1 MLSPYSLEII
11 SAHKSFRNK
20 SLRKYAIDGVDT
32 VGAWGDEPFEIK
44 FRNNTRN
51 KIQVKVSVDGTDVL
65 TCKPADTEISSDM
78 WVVQGHSTL
87 NLKAWP
93 ETKNGGA
100 QFVFTHADKSVALNT
115 HGDMSS
121 KGIIAVA
128 VYEEG
133 HVKEPNV
140 HHHYHWHTPYYDYSL
155 SDSSGDWKGHLRRS
169 KSSFSDI
176 TRGINTNDVTISSCD
191 SSNNLSLDDVAV
203 GAGSFVDQKITYVTG
218 LIEPKLSEIVKVRYV
233 WWDDLKATLEK
244 NGYANQTSP
253 DGFPGDKK
261 LVDLGNIPRVDT
273 SGNHTKGFFRR
284 AEETFS
290 RF

>member
-1 MLSPYSLEII
+1 MLHPYSLEVV

-44 FRNNTRN
+44 FRNNTRQ

-65 TCKPADTEISSDM
+65 TGNPADTEISNDM
-78 WVVQGHSTL
+78 WVVHGHSTL

-133 HVKEPNV
+133 HA
-140 HHHYHWHTPYYDYSL
+140 PYYYDCTL
-155 SDSSGDWKGHLRRS
+155 GDSSKGWGGSLKT
-169 KSSFSDI
+169 KSF
-176 TRGINTNDVTISSCD
+176 TRGINTNDVTVSSCNSVASASTD
-191 SSNNLSLDDVAV
+191 SLSFSDDAAV

-218 LIEPKLSEIVKVRYV
+218 LREPKFAEIVKVRYV
-233 WWDDLKATLEK
+233 WWDDLKQTLEA
-244 NGYANQTSP
+244 NGYSQSVP

-261 LVDLGNIPRVDT
+261 LIDLDGVPKVDT
-273 SGNHTKGFFRR
+273 SGNHVKYGFRR
-284 AEETFS
+284 VEE
-290 RF
+290 RFYRF

>member
-1 MLSPYSLEII
+1 MLNPYSLEVV

-44 FRNNTRN
+44 FRNNTKN

-65 TCKPADTEISSDM
+65 TGKPADTEVSNNM
-78 WVVQGHSTL
+78 WVVQGHSDL

-133 HVKEPNV
+133 HKKEPDV
-140 HHHYHWHTPYYDYSL
+140 HHHYHWYYDYSL
-155 SDSSGDWKGHLRRS
+155 GETNSGWKGSLRT
-169 KSSFSDI
+169 KSF
-176 TRGINTNDVTISSCD
+176 TRGINTNDVRVSSCNSTD
-191 SSNNLSLDDVAV
+191 SLSFSDDAAV

-233 WWDDLKATLEK
+233 WWDDLKQTLEAS
-244 NGYANQTSP
+244 GYSQSVP
-253 DGFPGDKK
+253 SGFPGDKK
-261 LVDLGNIPRVDT
+261 LIDLDGVPKVDT
-273 SGNHTKGFFRR
+273 SGNHVKHGFRR
-284 AEETFS
+284 VEESFS